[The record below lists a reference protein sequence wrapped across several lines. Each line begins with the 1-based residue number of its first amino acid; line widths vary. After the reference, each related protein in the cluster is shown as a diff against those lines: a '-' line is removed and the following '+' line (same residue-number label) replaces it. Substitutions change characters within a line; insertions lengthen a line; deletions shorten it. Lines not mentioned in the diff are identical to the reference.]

1 MRHRL
6 RHLDRAETARLF
18 FLAASAALLA
28 GCAFTSGPSHERPAL
43 LGDATAMYL
52 AAEYEDSVR
61 AYTDFLGS
69 QTSPALMAEGY
80 LGRGNAYYKT
90 ARYLLAE
97 ADYRNAERL
106 ARDRSLRADATLGLA
121 HTLFATERYGAAQKV
136 YAKVLRS
143 YEGLVAMDET
153 TYRLGLA
160 QARQGR
166 WNEAVGNLEKVRKRW
181 PAGEFA
187 RRAEAKLPTVISRKF
202 TVQVG
207 AFTNRQLAVSKVEE
221 LKDRGLAGKIVE
233 IDLGGVPGYAV
244 RSGGFTT
251 WAAAGRHAERLA
263 EQGFAIYRL
272 P

>member
-1 MRHRL
+1 M
-6 RHLDRAETARLF
+6 RHLDRALAARLF
-18 FLAASAALLA
+18 FLAASAALFA
-28 GCAFTSGPSHERPAL
+28 GCVSTYGSSHERPAL

-52 AAEYEDSVR
+52 AGEYEGSVR

-90 ARYLLAE
+90 GRYLLAE

-106 ARDRSLRADATLGLA
+106 ARDNSIRAEATLGLA
-121 HTLFATERYGAAQKV
+121 HTLFATERYSAAQKV

-153 TYRLGLA
+153 TYRVGLA
-160 QARQGR
+160 QARQGK
-166 WNEAVGNLEKVRKRW
+166 WDEARRNLEKVKKRW

-187 RRAEAKLPTVISRKF
+187 RRSDAKLPAVMSRKF

-207 AFTNRQLAVSKVEE
+207 AFTNRQLAAAKVQE
-221 LKDRGLAGKIVE
+221 LKDRGLAGTIFE

-251 WAAAGRHAERLA
+251 WAAAGRHAELLER
-263 EQGFAIYRL
+263 QGFETYRL